1 MAPMPLMALALSHF
15 LVSGEQMTKGRFI
28 GFAIGFGGVVY
39 LIGTEAV
46 AQLGRGDTLALIAQL
61 GTLMA
66 AFCYAISSIVLKR
79 AEAPDAL
86 GISVIILAIAAV
98 VTIPMGMI
106 AGGADVTTA
115 SWLTLLAITS
125 LGIGST
131 ALAQLMMLKIIQL
144 AGPPFLSLVNYQVP
158 LWAVVFGVAFLGE
171 TLPGSFW
178 IALAL
183 ILAGIAV
190 AQVAGRKP
198 RKLTIQ

>member
-1 MAPMPLMALALSHF
+1 
-15 LVSGEQMTKGRFI
+15 
-28 GFAIGFGGVVY
+28 
-39 LIGTEAV
+39 
-46 AQLGRGDTLALIAQL
+46 
-61 GTLMA
+61 
-66 AFCYAISSIVLKR
+66 
-79 AEAPDAL
+79 
-86 GISVIILAIAAV
+86 
-98 VTIPMGMI
+98 
-106 AGGADVTTA
+106 
-115 SWLTLLAITS
+115 
-125 LGIGST
+125 
-131 ALAQLMMLKIIQL
+131 MMLKIIQL